1 VREPSVVA
9 LLAYSI
15 TTPST
20 TQLRNIL
27 AIGRLSRVINAHS
40 LADFVVN
47 EGHDDDDG
55 NLFLNLDLTAWM
67 ASTSTPTEVRN
78 YRKVLEKKVA
88 ALPFAMATE
97 SVEPP
102 GSPPLDLAN

>member
-1 VREPSVVA
+1 V
-9 LLAYSI
+9 
-15 TTPST
+15 
-20 TQLRNIL
+20 
-27 AIGRLSRVINAHS
+27 VINTHS

-55 NLFLNLDLTAWM
+55 NLFLNPDLTAWL
-67 ASTSTPTEVRN
+67 APISTPTDVRN
-78 YRKVLEKKVA
+78 YRKLLERKVA

-102 GSPPLDLAN
+102 ESPTLDLTK